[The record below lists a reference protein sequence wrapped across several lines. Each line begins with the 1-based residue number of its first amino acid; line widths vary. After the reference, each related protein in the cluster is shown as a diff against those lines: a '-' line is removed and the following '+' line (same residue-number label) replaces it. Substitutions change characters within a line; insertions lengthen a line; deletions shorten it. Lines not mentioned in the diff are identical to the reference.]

1 MNSLEIGRMSRKA
14 RREYY
19 SSKVSHYC
27 PSYDD
32 FKELHDWFD
41 SPIEELFYWAFKQK
55 SDDKYGFVTNN
66 YNGHECQCKVIYI
79 IPQVDFKDLPYRVD
93 FVIGGNYETENGL
106 SLIVECDG
114 HDYHSSK
121 EQIINDNKRQRE
133 IENLGYTFIRFSGS
147 EIYNNVEK
155 CVEETFNKIEFLRK
169 HNHALK
175 EGEQLGRN

>member
-1 MNSLEIGRMSRKA
+1 MEDALTSR
-14 RREYY
+14 EFEN
-19 SSKVSHYC
+19 SKVSKYCRHYGEFC
-27 PSYDD
+27 
-32 FKELHDWFD
+32 ELHSLFD
-41 SPIEELFYWAFKQK
+41 SPIEELFYWAFTTMFEF
-55 SDDKYGFVTNN
+55 KYKFVTKNC
-66 YNGHECQCKVIYI
+66 NGREVRCRSLYA
-79 IPQVDFKDLPYRVD
+79 IPQVDFKDLPYIVD
-93 FVIGGNYETENGL
+93 FVIGGDYETENGL
-106 SLIVECDG
+106 TLVVECDG

-121 EQIINDNKRQRE
+121 EQIIQDNKRQRE